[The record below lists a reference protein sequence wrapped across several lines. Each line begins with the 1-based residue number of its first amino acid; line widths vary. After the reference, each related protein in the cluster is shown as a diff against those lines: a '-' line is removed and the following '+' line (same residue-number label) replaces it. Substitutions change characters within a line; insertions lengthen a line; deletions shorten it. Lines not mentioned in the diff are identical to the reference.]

1 MAEDKGYGTEIHEV
15 EKGSEHG
22 AVNILHSIQARYAK
36 VDPASYLRRPDESSS
51 SYWVRRLGSLK
62 PIELLLGEYNAT
74 PLRRYLNA
82 FHLIFFGIG
91 AIIGTGK
98 HSHLLN
104 RLLVS

>member
-1 MAEDKGYGTEIHEV
+1 MAEDKGYGSEIHEV

-22 AVNILHSIQARYAK
+22 AVNFLHSIQARYAK

-91 AIIGTGK
+91 AIIGTGMYFESEK
-98 HSHLLN
+98 N
-104 RLLVS
+104 I